1 MAESSAPMAGRA
13 DGSSWRAIAGLVLVV
28 GVPSIIITYAAEID
42 AALASL
48 LGTAGGSAGSWLD
61 ITISVLIVLL
71 AVAGS
76 LLLRQPIKLGKAS
89 SALGIVALP
98 TGIVAAAVALGIA
111 TAASATIVT
120 DGKIESFALFLA
132 GSLLIVAKALGE
144 EMLFRG
150 LLQPLL
156 CRAWGVPAGIA
167 LASLA
172 FTAIH
177 VAGGWSDPVSL
188 LNITLAGGWFGLLA
202 WRTGGILA
210 PTLAHA
216 GYNWAEEMLFG
227 ASPNP
232 GTGAFGALFDIDLI
246 GPVRL
251 GGSADGLNASLLLTA
266 VLAAI
271 ILPLVLRRPLAAKAA
286 PATPEMGPNS

>member
-1 MAESSAPMAGRA
+1 MAENSAPVAGRIDHASLRAIAALVLAVGAPWIIIAYAGQIDTGLAALSGRA
-13 DGSSWRAIAGLVLVV
+13 D
-28 GVPSIIITYAAEID
+28 
-42 AALASL
+42 
-48 LGTAGGSAGSWLD
+48 GSAGSWLD
-61 ITISVLIVLL
+61 AAITALIMLL
-71 AVAGS
+71 AIAGS
-76 LLLRQPIKLGKAS
+76 LILRQPIRAGRDA
-89 SALGIVALP
+89 ALVFAALPVGIVAP
-98 TGIVAAAVALGIA
+98 AVAIGLA
-111 TAASATIVT
+111 TAAGATVAM
-120 DGKIESFALFLA
+120 DGRIAGFGLFLA

-156 CRAWGVPAGIA
+156 CRAWGVPIGIA

-177 VAGGWSDPVSL
+177 VIGGWSDPVSL

-216 GYNWAEEMLFG
+216 GYNWAEEMLLG

-232 GTGAFGALFDIDLI
+232 GTGSFGALFDVDLI
-246 GPVRL
+246 GPMRL
-251 GGSADGLNASLLLTA
+251 GGSPDGLNASLLLTA
-266 VLAAI
+266 VLATI
-271 ILPLVLRRPLAAKAA
+271 ILPLVLRRPFAAVA
-286 PATPEMGPNS
+286 PAKQQQGQNS